1 MVVKPS
7 EKEEEY
13 FARMELERKKKIEN
27 EKHKMLAGEEKEKL
41 KELHFMRCPKCGMKL
56 VEVDYKGIKIDECS
70 ECEGLW
76 LDSGELTAVSKLNKT
91 SIDKL
96 FSIFKND

>member
-13 FARMELERKKKIEN
+13 FARMELERKKKIES
-27 EKHKMLAGEEKEKL
+27 EKHKMLAREEKEKL